1 MFLISVEGGDGSG
14 KGLAAK
20 IIRDFLANEY
30 SFTSVEST
38 WEPRRQHPLGRLA
51 IDSVRKKSLSPEREA
66 GLFAADRL
74 DHSHGWILPKLSQG
88 KAVVSERNI
97 HSSLVYQGI
106 VGGIGIE
113 KVAHLNSA
121 ALIPDLC
128 IWVDCNPEI
137 AMRRISTETLR
148 GLSNKSEYFE
158 TTKFQS
164 RIRDGYKLLF
174 SDKSELPTPFDMGAI
189 VGPILNEGTQKEFEI
204 AITSAIRNFMKTK
217 PKPININ
224 TEDVETFLIRKML
237 KRTSGQSILTDFG
250 VSNES
255 IENNWLENKSPWS
268 ILKSEQKNHLKIVS
282 AIDEKI
288 KPTIPQL
295 LLEHSLSSIIGTL
308 SLVHSSN
315 ISELRMAMGPVRY
328 FSHSHTNNLI
338 RFLNI
343 HSNWISKLSK
353 NKSRKGREVSRYQLK
368 DEKIAL
374 GKLLLAIWPLRT
386 SIKRWQISNPK
397 THIRY
402 SLGQIVKSGENDTAV
417 QNTINRLNVLGSG
430 INEMPPPKSNK
441 ELLKWWLGK

>member
-1 MFLISVEGGDGSG
+1 MYLISVEGGDGSG
-14 KGLAAK
+14 KGEAARIIGELLTSFPFPK
-20 IIRDFLANEY
+20 IH
-30 SFTSVEST
+30 ST
-38 WEPRRQHPLGRLA
+38 HEPRRHSELGKLALASVMKGDKTPL
-51 IDSVRKKSLSPEREA
+51 EEA

-74 DHSHGWILPKLSQG
+74 DHSHTFIKPLLDKGH
-88 KAVVSERNI
+88 VVISDRNI
-97 HSSLVYQGI
+97 HSSLIYQGI
-106 VGGIGIE
+106 VGDLGIDDVV
-113 KVAHLNSA
+113 KMNA
-121 ALIPDLC
+121 AAMIPDLC

-164 RIRDGYKLLF
+164 RIRNGYKLLF
-174 SDKSELPTPFDMGAI
+174 SDKTELPTPFDMGAI

-204 AITSAIRNFMKTK
+204 AITKAIRNFMKTK

-224 TEDVETFLIRKML
+224 TEDVEVFLIRKML
-237 KRTSGQSILTDFG
+237 KKTSGQSILTEFG

-255 IENNWLENKSPWS
+255 IEKNWLENKSPWK